1 MAVTSPNPPLP
12 TPSRVSSTTIHTAV
26 TALLKWRNS
35 KSGTQKPQLLQ
46 QDEFVYLILTLKKI
60 PSQSRTNPHKILLP
74 HAIQS
79 PQLSQEL
86 CLIIDDRPH
95 SNLTKASAISKIDS
109 DQVPVSKVLKL
120 SKLKSDYRPFEAKR
134 KLCDSYDMFFADK
147 RVVPLL
153 PGLLGKHFYKKKK
166 IPVPVDLKH
175 KNWKEQIEKACSSAL
190 LFLRTGTCSVVKV
203 ARVSMEKE
211 EIVENVVAAI
221 EGISEIVPRKWGGV
235 RSLHLKL
242 LGSLA
247 LPVYQVVPDVR
258 LRIEGIKEEEGKGEV
273 AGKGKSKKGEGV
285 GKKRGR
291 IHEVK
296 YMDGNVGEVI
306 HEDEV
311 GSDEIEGGDVGDGEN
326 GEMDLGESGNK
337 KRKKG
342 DKTEVGVSGES
353 KHLKKLAK
361 LKNKVILT
369 ETRDELLAAK
379 GKKEDGIKKG
389 SVGLSVEDGGSAG
402 KKEKSGKMKLRSAE
416 MKVKARKSKKAA
428 G

>member
-1 MAVTSPNPPLP
+1 MAITSPNAPP
-12 TPSRVSSTTIHTAV
+12 TPSRVNSTTIHTAV
-26 TALLKWRNS
+26 TSLLKWRNS
-35 KSGTQKPQLLQ
+35 KSGTQKPQLLE

-79 PQLSQEL
+79 PHLSQEL

-95 SNLTKASAISKIDS
+95 SNLTKASAKSKIDS

-134 KLCDSYDMFFADK
+134 KLCDSYDMFFVDK

-221 EGISEIVPRKWGGV
+221 EGIVEIVPRKWGGV

-242 LGSLA
+242 LDSLA

-258 LRIEGIKEEEGKGEV
+258 LRIEGMKEEGKGEE
-273 AGKGKSKKGEGV
+273 AGRDKGKKGERV

-291 IHEVK
+291 IHEVR

-311 GSDEIEGGDVGDGEN
+311 GRDEIEGGDVGDSEN
-326 GEMDLGESGNK
+326 GEMDFVESGDK

-342 DKTEVGVSGES
+342 DKTEVGVFGEL

-369 ETRDELLAAK
+369 ETR
-379 GKKEDGIKKG
+379 
-389 SVGLSVEDGGSAG
+389 
-402 KKEKSGKMKLRSAE
+402 
-416 MKVKARKSKKAA
+416 
-428 G
+428 

>member
-1 MAVTSPNPPLP
+1 MAITSPNAPP
-12 TPSRVSSTTIHTAV
+12 TPSRVNSTTIHTAV
-26 TALLKWRNS
+26 TSLLKWRNS
-35 KSGTQKPQLLQ
+35 KSGTQNPQLLE

-79 PQLSQEL
+79 PHLSQEL

-95 SNLTKASAISKIDS
+95 SNLTKASAKSKIDS

-134 KLCDSYDMFFADK
+134 KLCDSYDMFFVDK

-153 PGLLGKHFYKKKK
+153 PGLLGKHFYKKKN

-221 EGISEIVPRKWGGV
+221 EGIVEIVPRKWGGV

-242 LGSLA
+242 LDSLA

-258 LRIEGIKEEEGKGEV
+258 LRIEGMKEEGKGEE
-273 AGKGKSKKGEGV
+273 AGKDKGKKGERV

-291 IHEVK
+291 IHEVR

-311 GSDEIEGGDVGDGEN
+311 GRDEIEGGDVGDSEN
-326 GEMDLGESGNK
+326 GEMDIVESVDK

-342 DKTEVGVSGES
+342 DKTEVGVFGEL

-369 ETRDELLAAK
+369 ETRDELLAVK
-379 GKKEDGIKKG
+379 GKKDDGITKEN
-389 SVGLSVEDGGSAG
+389 VDLSVEDGGSAG
-402 KKEKSGKMKLRSAE
+402 KKEKSGKMKLRSGE
-416 MKVKARKSKKAA
+416 MKVKAKKSKKAA